1 MGHQPF
7 HKLLDAVEES
17 LARFRD
23 TAGEAVQQGANMIL
37 EGAGKVVVTGVGKSG
52 IVGHK
57 TAATLASTGTPAV
70 FLNAAE
76 ALHGDMGLICEGDV
90 VILVSNSGETEE
102 LLGMLPSLREIGVRT
117 IGLLGKPEGSLGS
130 NLDLVIPLEIGEE
143 GDALNLAPMCSSA
156 LALIA
161 GDALA
166 ATLQAERGFSEEEF
180 AVLHP
185 GGALGRRLL
194 LRAADV
200 MKPRTE
206 VATLEGSA
214 NLEDI
219 VTALTAFPLGLV
231 CILGSRDEL
240 LGVITDGDIR
250 RAVLEKSYD
259 VVAETMMTRAP
270 VTIGGDERLSRVL
283 AVMENPE
290 RKVYALPVTDEGG
303 VLQGVIRMHD
313 IVGI

>member
-214 NLEDI
+214 TLEDI

-240 LGVITDGDIR
+240 HGVITDGDIR
-250 RAVLEKSYD
+250 RAVLEKSCD
-259 VVAETMMTRAP
+259 VTAEAMMTRAP

>member
-1 MGHQPF
+1 MKHQPF
-7 HKLLDAVEES
+7 HKLLNAVEES
-17 LARFRD
+17 LARFRSN
-23 TAGEAVQQGANMIL
+23 AEEAVQRGAAMIL

-76 ALHGDMGLICEGDV
+76 ALHGDMGVICAGDV

-102 LLGMLPSLREIGVRT
+102 LIGMLPSLREIGVRT
-117 IGLLGKPEGSLGS
+117 IGLLGKPRGSLGMS
-130 NLDLVIPLEIGEE
+130 LDLVIPLEIGEE

-156 LALIA
+156 LALVA

-185 GGALGRRLL
+185 GGVLGRRLL
-194 LRAADV
+194 LRASDV
-200 MKPRTE
+200 MQPRAQ
-206 VATLEGSA
+206 VATLEENAS
-214 NLEDI
+214 LEE
-219 VTALTAFPLGLV
+219 VVAALTAVPLGLV
-231 CILGSRDEL
+231 CILGSGDEL

-250 RAVLEKSYD
+250 RAVLDKSYD
-259 VVAETMMTRAP
+259 ATADAMMARTP
-270 VTIGGDERLSRVL
+270 VTIAGDERLSRVL
-283 AVMENPE
+283 EVMENPD
-290 RKVYALPVTDEGG
+290 RKVYVLPVIDKEG

-313 IVGI
+313 IVGS

>member
-161 GDALA
+161 GDSLA

-259 VVAETMMTRAP
+259 VTAEAMMTRAP

>member
-7 HKLLDAVEES
+7 HRLLDAVEES

-259 VVAETMMTRAP
+259 VTAEAMMTRAP

>member
-143 GDALNLAPMCSSA
+143 GDSLNLAPMCSSA

-185 GGALGRRLL
+185 GGSLGRRLL

-259 VVAETMMTRAP
+259 VTAEAMMTRAP